1 MKRFNIGTGG
11 WFGGGVVAAVGVA
24 AAVGVV
30 ATAVTGCGGDVVVGG
45 GGSGG
50 EGGGSTSTGTPSTTG
65 TPTPT
70 QVCVDHADCP
80 GGVCLFSSG
89 LCSVGCDPSQGCG
102 AGQICEECATSSC
115 NGCKDCQAACVP
127 ASPGQ
132 CDSHDDCGDGRVCLF
147 GAQKCAPKCNGIGGC
162 DDPNLVCNDCAT
174 SSCPFC
180 EDCVGACTESF

>member
-11 WFGGGVVAAVGVA
+11 WFGGVVV

-30 ATAVTGCGGDVVVGG
+30 ATAVTGCGGSVVVGG

-50 EGGGSTSTGTPSTTG
+50 EGGGSTSTSTG

-70 QVCVDHADCP
+70 PGCDDHADCP
-80 GGVCLFSSG
+80 GGVCIFSSG
-89 LCSVGCDPSQGCG
+89 LCSVGCDPSEGCG
-102 AGQICEECATSSC
+102 DGQICEGCATSSC
-115 NGCKDCQAACVP
+115 YGCKDCMAACVP

-132 CDSHDDCGDGRVCLF
+132 CDSHDDCGDGDVCMF
-147 GAQKCAPKCNGIGGC
+147 GAQKCAPKCNEIGGC

>member
-11 WFGGGVVAAVGVA
+11 WFGGVVV

-30 ATAVTGCGGDVVVGG
+30 ATAVTGCGGSVVVGG

-50 EGGGSTSTGTPSTTG
+50 EGGGSTSTSTGTPSTTG

-70 QVCVDHADCP
+70 PGCDDHADCP
-80 GGVCLFSSG
+80 GGVCIFSSG
-89 LCSVGCDPSQGCG
+89 LCSVGCDPSEGCG
-102 AGQICEECATSSC
+102 DGQICEGCATSSC
-115 NGCKDCQAACVP
+115 YGCKDCMAACVP

-147 GAQKCAPKCNGIGGC
+147 GAQKCAPKCNEIGGC